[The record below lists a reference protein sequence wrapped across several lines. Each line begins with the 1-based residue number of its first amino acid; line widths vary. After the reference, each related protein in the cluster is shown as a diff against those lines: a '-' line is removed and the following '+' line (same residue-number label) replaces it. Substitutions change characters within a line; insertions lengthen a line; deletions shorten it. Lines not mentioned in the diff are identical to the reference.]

1 MWFSAWSQDNMKGQS
16 SLPEDIGWT
25 IFIVIAVIF
34 VAIISLSLT
43 AASRLENYGRGSNL
57 VYSLYFVSISTEP
70 YLVGE
75 SLSFYSIGDRQF
87 FEHALES
94 AVTGS
99 LDSSSSLNVPAEL
112 KLFMEAYEFRRYI
125 VEIRSGR
132 KSILNLDNILRK
144 CGSDSN
150 NDNIPDGIC
159 VNKYNNDFTSC
170 GIGRS
175 EIDDADACSFY
186 QSCCTDDSSAVPVG
200 ITVQRC
206 GPQDAGICSKNLAP
220 PTRRSDIFIPTCID
234 GRDYYPDTKNNCRDT
249 NNGET
254 PVCCVPITSQNLAA
268 SETAA
273 SAEIPMFFKG
283 TSGYDKDSDS
293 SIEVTIG

>member
-1 MWFSAWSQDNMKGQS
+1 MKGQT

-99 LDSSSSLNVPAEL
+99 LESSSSLSVPAEL
-112 KLFMEAYEFRRYI
+112 KLFLEAYEFRRYI
-125 VEIRSGR
+125 VEIRSGS
-132 KSILNLDNILRK
+132 KSVLNLDNILRK
-144 CGSDSN
+144 CGGDSD
-150 NDNIPDGIC
+150 NDNVPDGIC
-159 VNKYNNDFTSC
+159 VNKYSDFTPC
-170 GIGRS
+170 GTGRG
-175 EIDDADACSFY
+175 EIDDSNQCSFY
-186 QSCCTDDSSAVPVG
+186 QVCCREESSAIPADV
-200 ITVQRC
+200 TRC
-206 GPQDAGICSKNLAP
+206 GPQDAGICSKNLA
-220 PTRRSDIFIPTCID
+220 RSRPDIIIPACTD
-234 GRDYYPDTKNNCRDT
+234 GRDYYPDTESCKDV

-254 PVCCVPITSQNLAA
+254 PVCCIPITSQNLAA
-268 SETAA
+268 AQAAA
-273 SAEIPMFFKG
+273 SAEIPLFFNK
-283 TSGYDKDSDS
+283 TSSYGKDSDS